1 MISDDA
7 LRRAGPASPA
17 AGRVAL
23 VTGAGDGIGWAV
35 ARRLA
40 DEVPHVVLV
49 DVREEAAIA
58 RAAELGA
65 AHLGLGCDVSREE
78 EVAALFRAVGA
89 RFGRLDIL
97 VNNAGIGEQAAATLQ
112 QGVDGF
118 DRVLDVHLRGT
129 FLMCREAGRAMVAAG
144 RGSIVNLG
152 SIAALAGIPAR
163 NAYGAAKA
171 GILSM
176 TRSMAC
182 EWARSGVRVNAVAPG
197 YVRTALV
204 DRLAREGV
212 LDLRALEART
222 PMGRMAEPSEIA
234 EAIAFLA
241 SERAGFITGT
251 TLYVDGGWLALG
263 APEAVLLSNPDA
275 A

>member
-1 MISDDA
+1 M
-7 LRRAGPASPA
+7 
-17 AGRVAL
+17 
-23 VTGAGDGIGWAV
+23 
-35 ARRLA
+35 
-40 DEVPHVVLV
+40 
-49 DVREEAAIA
+49 
-58 RAAELGA
+58 
-65 AHLGLGCDVSREE
+65 
-78 EVAALFRAVGA
+78 
-89 RFGRLDIL
+89 
-97 VNNAGIGEQAAATLQ
+97 
-112 QGVDGF
+112 
-118 DRVLDVHLRGT
+118 LDVHLRGT
-129 FLMCREAGRAMVAAG
+129 FLMCREGGRAMVAAG

-197 YVRTALV
+197 YVRTARV
-204 DRLAREGV
+204 DRLALEGV
-212 LDLRALEART
+212 LDLRALESRT

-251 TLYVDGGWLALG
+251 TLNVDGGWLALG